1 MYIQETT
8 SWKHKVGQRVQRKK
22 QIERKK
28 KDKKTNGKQ
37 QRANYKG
44 EN

>member
-8 SWKHKVGQRVQRKK
+8 PWKHKVGQRVQRKK
-22 QIERKK
+22 QKEERKK
-28 KDKKTNGKQ
+28 TRKQ

>member
-1 MYIQETT
+1 MKTKAE
-8 SWKHKVGQRVQRKK
+8 QRIQRKK
-22 QIERKK
+22 QIEERKEN
-28 KDKKTNGKQ
+28 KKTNGKQ

>member
-8 SWKHKVGQRVQRKK
+8 PWKHKVGQRVQKKK
-22 QIERKK
+22 QKEEE